1 MNLIRKYSKWTWMNL
16 LTILSRMKNQRD
28 KFRAREVEEEQLH
41 QHLRKVKAR
50 KINKKRI
57 LRQEMMHQ
65 IQMII
70 NHSLN
75 KAKVLKNQVMRN
87 QLIRRVHP
95 ESNKMEMPILSKTK
109 TNNQLTKINNNSL
122 NNSLKG
128 VRLLLKVEEF
138 KMMRSNN
145 LSF

>member
-57 LRQEMMHQ
+57 LR
-65 IQMII
+65 
-70 NHSLN
+70 
-75 KAKVLKNQVMRN
+75 
-87 QLIRRVHP
+87 
-95 ESNKMEMPILSKTK
+95 
-109 TNNQLTKINNNSL
+109 
-122 NNSLKG
+122 
-128 VRLLLKVEEF
+128 
-138 KMMRSNN
+138 
-145 LSF
+145 